1 MFQITARR
9 LGVLAILPVVLG
21 GLAMGQ
27 GLDKIDRPG
36 AVPTFS
42 DPDFPAALVFEETMH
57 DFGRISDEGKVEHI
71 FKFTNTGTGTL
82 YMSNLKGSCS
92 CAVPAL
98 AKNEYAPGESGEVRV
113 IFTPKKKAGLQVQSI
128 TVSSNDAEMP
138 SMALKIRAF
147 VRPEIMIEPRI
158 GHFGEVAKDQA
169 AELTITVTGRKADFA
184 VLGAEVSEPDMFII
198 SVGETEEIEIPL
210 AADDP
215 DLVNAPTDSEADTPV
230 EIVRQCKITI
240 TMKPGQEIGLIRNKT
255 LILTTNDEKQPSLT
269 VELMA
274 QHRGDLDM
282 IPRRITLGSLNPGE
296 EFHKE
301 VTLKSLSGEP
311 FKVLGIE
318 HIAVAADAL
327 DYSFYP
333 VDPANPTAY
342 RVEVEGEMPADTR
355 VLRGRFLVRTDMDRE
370 EELYLYY
377 YAQVRPQIKKPGDT
391 PTTPTTPASTGHEG
405 HDHD

>member
-1 MFQITARR
+1 MNHFSMRR
-9 LGVLAILPVVLG
+9 VGVLAVLPVVLG

-36 AVPTFS
+36 TVPTFS
-42 DPDFPAALVFEETMH
+42 DPDKPADLVFEETMH
-57 DFGRISDEGKVEHI
+57 DFGRISDEGDVEHI

-113 IFTPKKKAGLQVQSI
+113 IFTPKKKAGSQVQTI
-128 TVSSNDAEMP
+128 TVSSNDAETP
-138 SMALKIRAF
+138 SMVLNIRAF
-147 VRPEIMIEPRI
+147 VRPEILIEPKI
-158 GHFGEVAKDQA
+158 GHFGEVPKDQS
-169 AELTITVTGRKADFA
+169 AELTITVTGRKADFE
-184 VLGAEVSEPDMFII
+184 VLGAEVSEPDLFSIK
-198 SVGETEEIEIPL
+198 VGETEEVEIPL
-210 AADDP
+210 ALDDP
-215 DLVNAPTDSEADTPV
+215 NMVNAPTNSEADTPV
-230 EIVRQCKITI
+230 EIVRQCLITI

-255 LILTTNDEKQPSLT
+255 LILTTNDEKRPSLT

-333 VDPANPTAY
+333 LDPANPTAY
-342 RVEVEGEMPADTR
+342 RIEVDGEMPADTR
-355 VLRGRFLVRTDMDRE
+355 VLRGRFLVRTDLDRE

-377 YAQVRPQIKKPGDT
+377 YAQVRPQIAKKPVAKPAAPTAPSDT
-391 PTTPTTPASTGHEG
+391 DHG
-405 HDHD
+405 HDH